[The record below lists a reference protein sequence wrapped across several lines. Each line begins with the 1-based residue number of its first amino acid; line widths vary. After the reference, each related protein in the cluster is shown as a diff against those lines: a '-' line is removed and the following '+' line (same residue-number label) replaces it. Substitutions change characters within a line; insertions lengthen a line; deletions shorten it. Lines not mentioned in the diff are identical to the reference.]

1 MVTSEEEALRLLF
14 EAEANRAVAPHQLNA
29 HSSRSHV
36 LYFFEV
42 SRRSRVGAGGTTT
55 QRLTLVD
62 LAGSERLKKAK
73 GGGDDARSEKQL
85 RLQKEAM
92 AINKSLSFLEQ
103 VVAAL
108 SNRPR
113 GHVPHRSSR
122 LTSVLKE
129 ALGGNC
135 RTTLVANI
143 MLEDDHSEET
153 LSTLRFA
160 ARMQSVAN
168 VAVANKHEE
177 ISAADAL
184 RQSQA
189 RSPSSSASSRCTS
202 SPTARRCRTSR
213 WAARSWSCGG
223 RGGYLSRGVDEID
236 ILSLRQVRETFEQ
249 FRVLSTSRRAR
260 SAARPPR
267 ATPRGR
273 RWGNGAGAGG
283 GDGRRQRDDGA
294 DDRRRRRSR

>member
-1 MVTSEEEALRLLF
+1 
-14 EAEANRAVAPHQLNA
+14 
-29 HSSRSHV
+29 
-36 LYFFEV
+36 
-42 SRRSRVGAGGTTT
+42 
-55 QRLTLVD
+55 
-62 LAGSERLKKAK
+62 
-73 GGGDDARSEKQL
+73 
-85 RLQKEAM
+85 M

-189 RSPSSSASSRCTS
+189 KVAELQGRNVSVHVAKTATS
-202 SPTARRCRTSR
+202 KDTYNELLEQQPEDTV
-213 WAARSWSCGG
+213 AALFHTGC
-223 RGGYLSRGVDEID
+223 L
-236 ILSLRQVRETFEQ
+236 
-249 FRVLSTSRRAR
+249 
-260 SAARPPR
+260 
-267 ATPRGR
+267 
-273 RWGNGAGAGG
+273 
-283 GDGRRQRDDGA
+283 
-294 DDRRRRRSR
+294 